1 MVAHYRLTMSQREVL
16 EALIKLYEQKR
27 RLIKSKEIAEV
38 INRDEGTVRNI
49 ILSLKSL
56 GLVESKT
63 GPSGGYMPTLK
74 AYEVM
79 RGAMTQVPV
88 KLRRDGTEIDVTV
101 IGIEILDV
109 LNPEGGRAILRV
121 HGDIRR
127 HVKPGDHVEIGPTPL
142 ANVRIEGTVVHM
154 DPASGQMSIKIAR
167 MVSVPKVPVI
177 EIASLKP
184 LTTSPETPIK
194 EVAAILSSKRIRGIP
209 VVERGRLVGIIT
221 QTDLTRAL
229 AEGRIDAKVRDY
241 MSSPV
246 ITVRETDDINHAI
259 ELMNKHDIG
268 RVVVVDSAGRVAG
281 IATRTD
287 ILRFIA
293 GISRKR
299 AGPEGSVSQ
308 ASTSQAEA

>member
-1 MVAHYRLTMSQREVL
+1 MVQYRLTMSQREVL
-16 EALIKLYEQKR
+16 EALIRLYEQKR
-27 RLIKSKEIAEV
+27 RLIKSKEIAEL

-79 RGAMTQVPV
+79 KGAVTQMPV
-88 KLRRDGTEIDVTV
+88 KLRKDGEEIDITV
-101 IGIEILDV
+101 VGIEVLDI

-121 HGDIRR
+121 HGDVRR
-127 HVKPGDHVEIGPTPL
+127 FVRPGDHVELGPAPFTG
-142 ANVRIEGTVVHM
+142 VRIEGDVIHV
-154 DPASGQMSIKIAR
+154 DPASGQISIKIAR
-167 MVSVPKVPVI
+167 MISVPKAPVM
-177 EIASLKP
+177 EAASRNP
-184 LTTSPETPIK
+184 ITTTPDTPITELAK
-194 EVAAILSSKRIRGIP
+194 LLSEKRIRGVP
-209 VVERGRLVGIIT
+209 VVENGRLVGIIT

-229 AEGRIDAKVRDY
+229 AEGRVDASVRDF
-241 MSSPV
+241 MSTPV

-268 RVVVVDSAGRVAG
+268 RLVVVDSTGSVVG
-281 IATRTD
+281 MITRTD

-293 GISRKR
+293 GLQR
-299 AGPEGSVSQ
+299 
-308 ASTSQAEA
+308 